1 MKDRIIYFLR
11 HGEAESNA
19 GGYFGGQQDVPLTEK
34 GRAQAAATAPLLA
47 EVKFDKIYCSTLSRA
62 MDTAAL
68 ALPGYTPEYS
78 DEICEMNV
86 GEVVLKSVAECTAL
100 WGEELTKNRA
110 VGNFVPFGG
119 ENLEML
125 DKRMGDFLDK
135 ILAKDEGT
143 VIGIVSHGGA
153 ISAATRHLVGRHPIS
168 ALDNC
173 GVSVL
178 ACTNDKWVI
187 KKWNATAKL

>member
-1 MKDRIIYFLR
+1 MDKIIYFLR
-11 HGEAESNA
+11 HGEAESNV
-19 GGYFGGQQDVPLTEK
+19 GGFFGGQCDVPLTEK
-34 GRAQAAATAPLLA
+34 GRAQAAATAPLFSD
-47 EVKFDKIYCSTLSRA
+47 VKFDKVYCSTLGRA

-68 ALPGYTPEYS
+68 ALPDYTPEYS

-86 GEVVLKSVAECTAL
+86 GEAVLKTPSQCAAL
-100 WGEELTKNRA
+100 WGEVFTQNRA
-110 VGNFVPFGG
+110 IGN
-119 ENLEML
+119 LDML

-135 ILAKDEGT
+135 ILATDEGK

-153 ISAATRHLVGRHPIS
+153 ISAATRHLVGRHPIG
-168 ALDNC
+168 AMDNC

-178 ACTNDKWVI
+178 VCTGDKWVI